1 MCLILGSN
9 VTRYQGNLRVTRVT
23 GHVARQ
29 YFPTTLA
36 SVPGEVDIPGTHGR
50 ASGSGQAEPVTLAPS
65 RLLLQSSDTAYLYNN
80 NYTIITGRHRHTSK
94 RRSHTRAN
102 HQLSRGARGAQPPT
116 HLLNMCS
123 TIQYL
128 LNRCRTR
135 HQVPTLQGV
144 TSNHPPLAT
153 SATC

>member
-1 MCLILGSN
+1 MGSRFDWGSDAACSRGLTRPAPELPSPHVGSHYN

-116 HLLNMCS
+116 HLLNMC
-123 TIQYL
+123 
-128 LNRCRTR
+128 
-135 HQVPTLQGV
+135 
-144 TSNHPPLAT
+144 
-153 SATC
+153 